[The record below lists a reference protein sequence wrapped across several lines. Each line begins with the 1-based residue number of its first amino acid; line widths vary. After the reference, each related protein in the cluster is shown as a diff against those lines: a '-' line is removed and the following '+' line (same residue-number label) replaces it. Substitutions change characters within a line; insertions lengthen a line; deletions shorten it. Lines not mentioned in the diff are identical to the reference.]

1 MNYIHQETAVALV
14 QETAVALVRARGLAH
29 TPEHVQ
35 HRPPEA

>member
-1 MNYIHQETAVALV
+1 MNYIH